1 MVALDFSISSE
12 PDSILLIRTLG
23 TELIIILMVLL
34 QYGIKL
40 LNLYLDETANLSTES
55 GSKHMGTNHLGTG
68 TGMHTSTSISKMPN
82 SSLLSQSAFLS
93 SKMTHTHTT
102 KTLRTQ
108 QKH

>member
-1 MVALDFSISSE
+1 MVALDFSVSSE
-12 PDSILLIRTLG
+12 PDSILLLRTLG

-40 LNLYLDETANLSTES
+40 VNLYLDETANLSTES
-55 GSKHMGTNHLGTG
+55 GSKHMGTNGHLGTA
-68 TGMHTSTSISKMPN
+68 TGMHTSTSLSKIPN

-102 KTLRTQ
+102 TLRTK
-108 QKH
+108 QKQ

>member
-1 MVALDFSISSE
+1 MVALDFSVSSE
-12 PDSILLIRTLG
+12 PDSILLLRTLG

-40 LNLYLDETANLSTES
+40 VNLYLDENANLSTES
-55 GSKHMGTNHLGTG
+55 GSKHLGANGALGTG

-93 SKMTHTHTT
+93 SKMTHTTT
-102 KTLRTQ
+102 LKTQ
-108 QKH
+108 QKHT